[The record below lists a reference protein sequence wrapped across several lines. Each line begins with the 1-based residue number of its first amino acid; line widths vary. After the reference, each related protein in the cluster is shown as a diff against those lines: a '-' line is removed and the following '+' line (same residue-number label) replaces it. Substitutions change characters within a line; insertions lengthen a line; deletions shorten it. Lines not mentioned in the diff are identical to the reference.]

1 MYLKDH
7 SRRIIVG
14 GSHDLNILIIKK
26 SVQCNKKLY
35 HIFCC
40 NMFVFA
46 CSIIAKRQCWLFAI
60 RGNLPSYVRICSCVE
75 LPVSAQWS
83 QILYTLL
90 SKYKER

>member
-35 HIFCC
+35 PTYFVA
-40 NMFVFA
+40 MFVFA
-46 CSIIAKRQCWLFAI
+46 CSKTVLVICHTGQFA
-60 RGNLPSYVRICSCVE
+60 LIC
-75 LPVSAQWS
+75 P
-83 QILYTLL
+83 YLL
-90 SKYKER
+90 LC